1 MGVFLVTFDL
11 ADPGQTRPAVLDEI
25 RKSAGW
31 AKLSSS
37 TFAVTTQEFAN
48 QLLAR
53 VRKQAHPDDTV
64 YVISLR
70 KAWEGHG
77 AQEVSQWL
85 STHLHY

>member
-11 ADPGQTRPAVLDEI
+11 ADPGRTRPAVLDEI

-37 TFAVTTQEFAN
+37 TYAVTTQEFAN

-53 VRKQAHPDDTV
+53 VRKQAHPDDTI